1 MNAVENHF
9 GKTLKELRIAK
20 GITQEQLAEL
30 IDKSFGAVGQYER
43 GDILPNYETLARIIQ
58 TLDVDANLF
67 FSRRASGHSEL
78 SNWMA
83 NALFGMTDDERAKIG
98 SFLAEFSR
106 VMLKTHHCNIPP
118 LNTSEEPK

>member
-1 MNAVENHF
+1 MNEVENHF

-43 GDILPNYETLARIIQ
+43 GGILPNYETLARIIQ
-58 TLDVDANLF
+58 ALDVDANLF
-67 FSRRASGHSEL
+67 FSRKTSGHSDL

-83 NALFGMTDDERAKIG
+83 NALFGMTDEERSKVG

-106 VMLKTHHCNIPP
+106 VMLKTHHCSFTP
-118 LNTSEEPK
+118 LNTSEESK